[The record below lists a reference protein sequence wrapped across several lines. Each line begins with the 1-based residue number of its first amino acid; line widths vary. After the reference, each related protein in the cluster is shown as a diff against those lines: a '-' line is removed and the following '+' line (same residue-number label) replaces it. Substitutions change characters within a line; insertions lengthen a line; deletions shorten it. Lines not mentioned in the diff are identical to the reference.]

1 MTATLVKPTS
11 MTANVTLFER
21 LGGEAGVTELV
32 TRFYDE
38 MDQNSAARIIRDK
51 HAADLAPSRQKL
63 IEYFTGW
70 FGGPPLF
77 TDKYG
82 HPKLRA
88 RHKHIEIGLKDR
100 DEWLQCL
107 YLALDQMALA
117 PELRTDLLEKIEPMA
132 DHMRNREEEAP
143 LVDC

>member
-1 MTATLVKPTS
+1 LS
-11 MTANVTLFER
+11 
-21 LGGEAGVTELV
+21 
-32 TRFYDE
+32 D
-38 MDQNSAARIIRDK
+38 
-51 HAADLAPSRQKL
+51 
-63 IEYFTGW
+63 W

-77 TDKYG
+77 ADKYG

-107 YLALDQMALA
+107 SVALDQTA
-117 PELRTDLLEKIEPMA
+117 MA
-132 DHMRNREEEAP
+132 DHMRNLEEEAP